1 MMKMTDPDLE
11 PMVTSVS
18 GVSRALLVSE
28 QTVRKMI
35 KSGELKCVRIGDRQL
50 VRIEDLRA
58 FLEARANDA
67 A

>member
-1 MMKMTDPDLE
+1 MKMTDPDLE